1 MGEATGFWSSYN
13 VISRRSG
20 ILENVTPDDCLKEFL
35 IEYQTDH
42 KPGDSVKTFENAG
55 QTPGVMVSQYPF
67 MERMLELVEQLPQ
80 LVRVE
85 LK

>member
-1 MGEATGFWSSYN
+1 MRNSTGFWSNYN

-20 ILENVTPDDCLKEFL
+20 ILENVTLDDCLKEFL

-42 KPGDSVKTFENAG
+42 KPGDLVKAFENAG
-55 QTPGVMVSQYPF
+55 QTPGVMVSQYLS
-67 MERMLELVEQLPQ
+67 MERMLELVEQPPR